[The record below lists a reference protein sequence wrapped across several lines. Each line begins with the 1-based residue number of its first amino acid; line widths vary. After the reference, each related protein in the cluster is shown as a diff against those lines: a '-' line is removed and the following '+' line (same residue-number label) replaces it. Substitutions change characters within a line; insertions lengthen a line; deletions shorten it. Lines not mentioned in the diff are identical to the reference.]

1 MRALP
6 KEARVK
12 VVGGEGVCVSR
23 VFGVAAFAALL
34 FLVAVPSGL
43 AQPGPATTY
52 TDSTGDAGA
61 APDVAKVSVSYDQE
75 PGAGFFVIATTFTT
89 PFTGQSRYSL
99 YFDTDRNSKTGSTG
113 GAEYRFRIFPNGDF
127 AWARWEGQSGWVW
140 KPGGVTE
147 SPSPQADPKSL
158 VFSISKSDIGGAT
171 SFRFYVISYQ
181 TATDDEDDAPSYP
194 LEWPYPASAAWLHD
208 QTTATHALLQASDL
222 RSGWQLVPTDPGSP
236 CNSATQPT
244 AIALQLFEKVA
255 SPDTNAS
262 SMVFTYATR
271 LQARRAFSNL
281 QSELR
286 SCLTA
291 GLARADRNKL
301 AFRPYRVVMGVPA
314 AGVALALHTA
324 HSASYSHYSYALS
337 GRAIVFFNQ
346 SATGRNLPFSE
357 VGEAA
362 MLRLMTSRLSR

>member
-1 MRALP
+1 MP
-6 KEARVK
+6 KHARVT
-12 VVGGEGVCVSR
+12 VVGGEGVSVSR
-23 VFGVAAFAALL
+23 AFRIAALAAFVI
-34 FLVAVPSGL
+34 LVGVPSGL

-52 TDSTGDAGA
+52 TDSTFDAGA

-75 PGAGFFVIATTFTT
+75 PGAGFFVIETTFAT

-99 YFDTDRNSKTGSTG
+99 YFDTDRNYNTGSPG

-127 AWARWEGQSGWVW
+127 AWARWEGPSGWVW
-140 KPGGVTE
+140 KPGSGPGGPE
-147 SPSPQADPKSL
+147 PDPKSL
-158 VFSISKSDIGGAT
+158 TLSISKTDIGGAT
-171 SFRFYVISYQ
+171 SFRFYAISYQ

-208 QTTATHALLQASDL
+208 QTTATHALLQPSDL

-244 AIALQLFEKVA
+244 AIASQLFEKVA
-255 SPDTNAS
+255 SPGTNAS
-262 SMVFTYATR
+262 SIVFTYATR
-271 LQARRAFSNL
+271 SQARRAFSKL
-281 QSELR
+281 QSELS

-291 GLARADRNKL
+291 GLTRADRNKV
-301 AFRPYRVVMGVPA
+301 AFRSYRVVMGVPA
-314 AGVALALHTA
+314 AGVALTLHRA

-337 GRAIVFFNQ
+337 GRTIVFFNQ